1 MTTNEMILIS
11 KIANRALVLAEKYEV
26 PYADKL
32 SAVLD
37 IEYAHKQV
45 PMRLQEL
52 LEADDFNFSHDV
64 LGIRR
69 HMNRRTYKLE
79 GSFLPRFAIPT
90 YLEAKAGAQ

>member
-1 MTTNEMILIS
+1 METTKQEMLLIS
-11 KIANRALVLAEKYEV
+11 LIADRALKMAVKYDC
-26 PYADKL
+26 PYEDKL

-45 PMRLQEL
+45 PMRLREL

-64 LGIRR
+64 FGIRR
-69 HMNRRTYKLE
+69 HMNRDKCKLE

-90 YLEAKAGAQ
+90 GSVAV